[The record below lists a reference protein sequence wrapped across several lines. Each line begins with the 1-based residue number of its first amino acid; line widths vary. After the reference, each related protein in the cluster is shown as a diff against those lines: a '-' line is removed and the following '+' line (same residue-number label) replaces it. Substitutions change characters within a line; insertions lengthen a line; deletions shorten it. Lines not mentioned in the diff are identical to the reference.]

1 MGWLSGLLIKK
12 RHCGGLSGGSNKYF
26 GDFRCLIL
34 MCEWLYGRIRNS
46 GGGQEGRF
54 DGFAYGEES
63 DVIWKIFG
71 LLCCMQELILTKIC
85 GSESAEMGLDGT
97 YRSSFCEQMRDW

>member
-1 MGWLSGLLIKK
+1 MSG
-12 RHCGGLSGGSNKYF
+12 CTAGS
-26 GDFRCLIL
+26 
-34 MCEWLYGRIRNS
+34 EIR

-54 DGFAYGEES
+54 DGFAYVEES

-85 GSESAEMGLDGT
+85 GSESAEMGLID
-97 YRSSFCEQMRDW
+97 RLSVSR

>member
-1 MGWLSGLLIKK
+1 MV
-12 RHCGGLSGGSNKYF
+12 
-26 GDFRCLIL
+26 
-34 MCEWLYGRIRNS
+34 EWLTHKKEALWVDRRFGAES

-85 GSESAEMGLDGT
+85 GSESAEMD
-97 YRSSFCEQMRDW
+97 